1 MLLRPHR
8 SQTVARFRY
17 DCRGP
22 ILNVLILETLGI
34 SKGVNRLG
42 VQDVRELGES
52 REDREK
58 ILEAGVNPV
67 RAR

>member
-1 MLLRPHR
+1 
-8 SQTVARFRY
+8 
-17 DCRGP
+17 
-22 ILNVLILETLGI
+22 VLILETLGI

-58 ILEAGVNPV
+58 ILEVAVNPV